1 MMSAGDLTIS
11 PGAGEV
17 LGATAGAVDLARSV
31 MVTTRPNLQFDISHR
46 VTSVTALRRHRCDLA
61 GCGKLRSLCR
71 RLLKVRDGRRMRRV
85 QRGILG
91 VQVDHGMERERGE
104 KDCTPMHPVHGLRG
118 WMALEIDTLQ
128 CSVGVAAPRDARL
141 RRGAAGQGGLGS
153 PFRMSLPLVRSSAG
167 DWGMSGRGSRVNG

>member
-1 MMSAGDLTIS
+1 VTGVGCVGCS
-11 PGAGEV
+11 GAFLE
-17 LGATAGAVDLARSV
+17 S
-31 MVTTRPNLQFDISHR
+31 
-46 VTSVTALRRHRCDLA
+46 
-61 GCGKLRSLCR
+61 KL
-71 RLLKVRDGRRMRRV
+71 
-85 QRGILG
+85 I
-91 VQVDHGMERERGE
+91 MEWRERGE